1 MVVRAIVEV
10 RALSTDF
17 RPGDIVRHK
26 SGDQDFI
33 IIKFEDDSVASA
45 TKKLATCGRFEG
57 QSFHQETIPVEMLVF
72 VSRQFG
78 T

>member
-1 MVVRAIVEV
+1 V

-17 RPGDIVRHK
+17 RLGDIVRHK
-26 SGDQDFI
+26 SGDQEFI
-33 IIKFEDDSVASA
+33 VIKLEDDRVASA

-57 QSFHQETIPVEMLVF
+57 QSFHQEIIPVEMLVF
-72 VSRQFG
+72 VNRQFG

>member
-1 MVVRAIVEV
+1 MSA
-10 RALSTDF
+10 DF
-17 RPGDIVRHK
+17 RLGDIVRHK

-33 IIKFEDDSVASA
+33 IIKLEDDGVASA
-45 TKKLATCGRFEG
+45 TKRLATCGRFEG

-72 VSRQFG
+72 VNRQFG